1 MNQLSLF
8 GERDRD
14 GEEKAYVVGAADVIA
29 DEAEVRELA
38 REYFSLPT
46 PSDADPPLLKAKREQ
61 AAREAGAH
69 LREMVAKWAP
79 YETAKGHIS
88 IHDPVNGEWHDVVY
102 KGAPNLP
109 IILYFPSTPNVAT
122 TKTEHGKARPA
133 KGSKMERGQ
142 SV

>member
-14 GEEKAYVVGAADVIA
+14 GEEN
-29 DEAEVRELA
+29 
-38 REYFSLPT
+38 FSLPT

-79 YETAKGHIS
+79 
-88 IHDPVNGEWHDVVY
+88 
-102 KGAPNLP
+102 
-109 IILYFPSTPNVAT
+109 
-122 TKTEHGKARPA
+122 
-133 KGSKMERGQ
+133 
-142 SV
+142 

>member
-69 LREMVAKWAP
+69 LWGMVAKWAP

-88 IHDPVNGEWHDVVY
+88 IHDPVNGEWHGEWHDVVY
-102 KGAPNLP
+102 RRCLQRC
-109 IILYFPSTPNVAT
+109 
-122 TKTEHGKARPA
+122 TER
-133 KGSKMERGQ
+133 
-142 SV
+142 